1 MPIKVTVD
9 QKKALLAIWPLAKQA
24 PIQFALVAAP
34 DPLIWFYKKRQDAP
48 NAAKVLAGLKK
59 SVEGF
64 QGTAVV
70 VGQVSLEGAT
80 LRVVADLKRCIGPKL
95 LQAAFV
101 KAWKLGAKAI
111 GLDYAAQLI
120 DKALFT
126 EEESEEESEEAGPEE
141 APSTG
146 GSSEDQHP
154 DTSNPALPTP
164 VAINRSKMVWTS
176 ARTTASSEFD
186 KLLKAIYS
194 DPEVRADPEMRAA
207 AGEIKKV
214 GWKMDAFDDRLI
226 GALDA
231 LAGASEPSAQT
242 AALERCMALIRG
254 YRTALEGDPVLRE
267 IDDNPFAKVKI
278 RASLHAGLQDLDRA
292 LQR

>member
-101 KAWKLGAKAI
+101 KAWKLGAKAL

-126 EEESEEESEEAGPEE
+126 EEESEEAEPEE

-146 GSSEDQHP
+146 GSSEDRHP
-154 DTSNPALPTP
+154 GTTNPALPTP

-176 ARTTASSEFD
+176 APSTASSEFD

-194 DPEVRADPEMRAA
+194 DPEVRADPDMRAA
-207 AGEIKKV
+207 AGEIEKV

-231 LAGASEPSAQT
+231 LAGASEASAQS

-254 YRTALEGDPVLRE
+254 YRAALEGDQVLQE